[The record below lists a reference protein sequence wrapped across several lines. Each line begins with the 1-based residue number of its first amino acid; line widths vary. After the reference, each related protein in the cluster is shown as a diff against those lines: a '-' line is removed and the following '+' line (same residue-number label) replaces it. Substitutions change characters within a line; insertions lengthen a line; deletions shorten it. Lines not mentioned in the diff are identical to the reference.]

1 MAVLPVPFRH
11 HASTDDVIHW
21 MYITKTP
28 QGSVGVTIPGS
39 VLELTACDTQCCDL
53 VDMLVFGERL
63 DSHLECHFQLE

>member
-11 HASTDDVIHW
+11 HASTDHVIHW

-39 VLELTACDTQCCDL
+39 VLELTACDSA
-53 VDMLVFGERL
+53 VI
-63 DSHLECHFQLE
+63 